1 MGQNDLNY
9 NIITQLDSDRR
20 LKIEFVARKVRFS
33 FIRKTTMIK

>member
-9 NIITQLDSDRR
+9 NIITQLNSDHR
-20 LKIEFVARKVRFS
+20 LKIEFAARKVPFS